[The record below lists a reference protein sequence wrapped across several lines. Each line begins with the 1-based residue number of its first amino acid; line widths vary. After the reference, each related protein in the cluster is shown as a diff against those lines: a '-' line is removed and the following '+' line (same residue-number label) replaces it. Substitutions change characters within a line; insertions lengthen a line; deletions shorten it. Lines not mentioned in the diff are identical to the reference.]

1 MKSLIINCRT
11 NESGGAR
18 AEGCAYQGSEML
30 VTFKDGG
37 FSDSSYYIVVESE
50 RGVVLVNAVSATSY
64 SSRSVSATIE
74 FESSG
79 LTTLLTNK
87 KSELIRVHVADSDGN
102 TLYSSLVTILAG
114 TAAVEVAAGGGSS
127 APTAP
132 ETEAAAMSLTDRFA
146 VGQLSGSVWN
156 WGYKTLE
163 ALITFFEAQMTAFA
177 DIDHGHNADE
187 ITVAASPVNYDIGT
201 SADDLETHL
210 EGIDTKLGQAR
221 THPSGDE
228 PIYTDRTSGVQ
239 YRLFFNNGMLDHEIV
254 P

>member
-1 MKSLIINCRT
+1 
-11 NESGGAR
+11 
-18 AEGCAYQGSEML
+18 ML

-37 FSDSSYYIVVESE
+37 FADSSYYIVVESE

-114 TAAVEVAAGGGSS
+114 TAAVEVAASGGSS

-163 ALITFFEAQMTAFA
+163 ALITFFEEQMTAFA